1 MGGQINV
8 ETSQEVV
15 ESLVEN
21 QSKVQE
27 RMITKKSIWRAEIPR
42 L

>member
-8 ETSQEVV
+8 ETIQEVV

-21 QSKVQE
+21 QSKVEE
-27 RMITKKSIWRAEIPR
+27 RTITKKSSWREEIPR

>member
-8 ETSQEVV
+8 KTSQEVV
-15 ESLVEN
+15 EILVEN
-21 QSKVQE
+21 LSKVEE
-27 RMITKKSIWRAEIPR
+27 RTITKKSCWREEIPR